1 MKSLLSSAKFFLVV
15 FIVVGMCAPAFA
27 GKPKKDL
34 LVTKGVAAGL
44 FKVKTKAEMAA
55 KERKLNAKGKA
66 EFAKAKKAHKKLRDA
81 KFDIAPNETLN
92 HDPRELLGVT
102 QLPDPKHA
110 KKQNAENRKNEKAIK
125 DQLKAKGVDTSML
138 DFSYRLIIR
147 PRLPS
152 YFNTSICTPVKN
164 QGGCGSCWAFA
175 ATAAFE
181 HTYKKFYHAT
191 LNLSEQDAVACGR
204 TCANADCGSC
214 GGGHSYKAFDF
225 MKCKAISNEAYYP
238 YNISRSNNCYR
249 RQKTNAVYY
258 WGALPFSNDTG
269 TARRNLIKAYVN
281 AYGAVVTYL
290 KAGVSTFL
298 GYGGGVY
305 NGYPSRPGGPIDHA
319 VIIVGYSDALGAWII
334 KNSWGT
340 NWGPYGGYAWV
351 SYNAC
356 NIGKYVYFTYP
367 KRGL

>member
-1 MKSLLSSAKFFLVV
+1 MRSLLSLAKFFLVV
-15 FIVVGMCAPAFA
+15 VIVVGMCAPAFA
-27 GKPKKDL
+27 ANPNEDL
-34 LVTKGVAAGL
+34 LKTKGVAAGL

-55 KERKLNAKGKA
+55 KERKLNKRGKA
-66 EFAKAKKAHKKLRDA
+66 EFAKAKNAHKKLRDA
-81 KFDIAPNETLN
+81 TFDIAPNETLN
-92 HDPRELLGVT
+92 QDPKDLLGIAG
-102 QLPDPKHA
+102 LPDPKHA
-110 KKQNAENRKNEKAIK
+110 EKQNAENRKNEKAIK

-138 DFSYRLIIR
+138 DFSYKLILR
-147 PRLPS
+147 PVIPS

-181 HTYKKFYHAT
+181 HSYKKFYGAT
-191 LNLSEQDAVACGR
+191 LNLSEQDAVACGK

-225 MKCKAISNEAYYP
+225 MKCKKISNEVYYP
-238 YNISRSNNCYR
+238 YNISRSNNCYSK
-249 RQKTNAVYY
+249 QKTNAVYY
-258 WGALPFSNDTG
+258 WGALPYTDGRDPNK
-269 TARRNLIKAYVN
+269 RNLIKNYVN
-281 AYGAVVTYL
+281 TYGAVVTYL
-290 KAGVSTFL
+290 KAGVSTFT

-305 NGYPSRPGGPIDHA
+305 NGYPSSTNGPIDHA

-340 NWGPYGGYAWV
+340 NWGPYGGYGWV

-356 NIGKYVYFTYP
+356 NIGKYVYYAFP